1 MSRKRKI
8 SSSSN
13 KAATNRQ
20 KKNNNVT
27 TTNVPSRSDAK
38 KIVDSRKKEGQKK
51 SVITRPKPAQKSK
64 EKIYIKISLP
74 LFIGSLVLFAL
85 VVSLTIYL
93 KFRTPD
99 KILKPTENKSVE
111 ITIEPGLS
119 ARQIV
124 ELLHDEGVLNNVS
137 TIFRYLEISGDAER
151 LQAGTYNFTENMG
164 EAEIVDLLIAGQN
177 SQNER
182 IFTIYGG
189 ETIEQ
194 IDRRLAENKISSTGS
209 FIKAVNNLSAE
220 LGLPFSEGWFLSGRY
235 RIEDSKDNSAVLAKM
250 MQDNFNEVI
259 RNYLPLIEDKNIAL
273 SDLIII
279 ASLIQGE
286 TNITTQMPLIAQVIF
301 NRQKSDMSL
310 GLDAALHYG
319 LKVYNRSLTKEEL
332 QLNNPYNLRV
342 NKGLPPTAIGA
353 LSLSAIDAVLNPSDH
368 NYYYFIHDKMGN
380 IHLSTTYE
388 EHLKNIEIYL
398 NK

>member
-1 MSRKRKI
+1 MSRKRNI

-13 KAATNRQ
+13 KAATSRQ
-20 KKNNNVT
+20 KRNNNVT

-38 KIVDSRKKEGQKK
+38 KIVDSRKKESKK
-51 SVITRPKPAQKSK
+51 GSVIARPKPNQKSK

-74 LFIGSLVLFAL
+74 LFIGSLVIFVL
-85 VVSLTIYL
+85 VVALTFYF

-99 KILKPTENKSVE
+99 KILEPTENKSVE

-124 ELLHDEGVLNNVS
+124 ELLHAEGVLNNVN
-137 TIFRYLEISGDAER
+137 TIYRYLEISGDAER
-151 LQAGTYNFTENMG
+151 LQAGTYNFTKNMG
-164 EAEIVDLLIAGQN
+164 EVEIVDLLVAGQN
-177 SQNER
+177 NQNER

-194 IDRRLAENKISSTGS
+194 IDQRLVENKISQKGS
-209 FIKAVNNLSAE
+209 FIKAVNNISEE

-235 RIEDSKDNSAVLAKM
+235 RIEGGKDATYVLAKM

-273 SDLIII
+273 SDLIIT

-286 TNITTQMPLIAQVIF
+286 TNITTQMPLIAQVII
-301 NRQKSDMSL
+301 NRQKGDMSL
-310 GLDAALHYG
+310 GLDASLHYG
-319 LKVYNRSLTKEEL
+319 LKVYDRSLTKEEL
-332 QLNNPYNLRV
+332 QLDNPYNLRV
-342 NKGLPPTAIGA
+342 NKGLPPTAIGT
-353 LSLSAIDAVLNPSDH
+353 LSTSAIDAVLNPSNH
-368 NYYYFIHDKMGN
+368 NYYYYIHDKMGN
-380 IHLSTTYE
+380 LHLASTYE
-388 EHLKNIEIYL
+388 EHQKNIENYL
-398 NK
+398 N